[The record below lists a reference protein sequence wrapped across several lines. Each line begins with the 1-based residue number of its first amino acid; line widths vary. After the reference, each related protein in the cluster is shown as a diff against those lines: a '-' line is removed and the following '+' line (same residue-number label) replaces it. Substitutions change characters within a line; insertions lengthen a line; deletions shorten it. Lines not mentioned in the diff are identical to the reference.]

1 MQCFNHPQRVL
12 VTTMLVAEVKAGESL
27 LHLLFSVHALSY
39 VRSVFDLYKY
49 TMMREIAY
57 EIAMLFSFIQS
68 LRKKPRGGSS
78 EDTQLLVNN

>member
-1 MQCFNHPQRVL
+1 
-12 VTTMLVAEVKAGESL
+12 MLVAEVKAGESL

-68 LRKKPRGGSS
+68 LRKKPRGGVLKIHSY
-78 EDTQLLVNN
+78 L